1 MDCGGGGR
9 VCAWPGAEIVW
20 ELPVDRTPACMLQ
33 QQLSEKAPQAV
44 NKATH
49 RAWAQ
54 QYGVI
59 CLSGSS
65 TFYTIDG
72 ADQPQFWPPDS
83 LRQALKP
90 SSAAHALSCSCVGN
104 AARIFM

>member
-1 MDCGGGGR
+1 M
-9 VCAWPGAEIVW
+9 W
-20 ELPVDRTPACMLQ
+20 ELPADRTPACMLQ

-90 SSAAHALSCSCVGN
+90 SSAAHAPSCSCVVN
-104 AARIFM
+104 ASRIFM

>member
-1 MDCGGGGR
+1 
-9 VCAWPGAEIVW
+9 
-20 ELPVDRTPACMLQ
+20 
-33 QQLSEKAPQAV
+33 V

-54 QYGVI
+54 EYGVI

-65 TFYTIDG
+65 TFFTIDG

-90 SSAAHALSCSCVGN
+90 SGAPLHLLHYSSSASPDICWLLHLLLYCTLRLKRSQN
-104 AARIFM
+104 NFMEACGVI